1 MKIKQIEVQEI
12 GLGSKAVNRKKRKE
26 ELEREVR
33 IN

>member
-12 GLGSKAVNRKKRKE
+12 GLGSKVNRKKRKE